1 MLQENLE
8 NKNEMYLVK
17 RTIKNSHMIEELT
30 YNRFY

>member
-17 RTIKNSHMIEELT
+17 RIMKNSHMIEELT

>member
-17 RTIKNSHMIEELT
+17 RIMKNSHMIEELT
-30 YNRFY
+30 YNRFC